1 MLRPLTANGDVS
13 TPDLTLKL
21 ATEETMKFDRLF
33 EPRLELIRSENRYRV
48 FADLERCAGRF
59 PRAFDHRLQDQVT
72 VWCSNDY
79 LGMGQHPAVLEAMH
93 EALDRVGAGAGG
105 TRNISGTSHY
115 HVLLEKELAD
125 LHGKERALLFTS
137 GYVANE
143 AAISTLAGQI
153 SDCVVFSDAANHASM
168 IQGIRHSGAQYQI
181 FRHNDPVSLE
191 RCLID
196 ADPWRPKLVCFESVY
211 SMDGDIAPVG
221 EICDVAERYGAMTYL
236 DEVHAVGMYGPC
248 GGGIAER
255 DGAMHRLTAIQ
266 GTLGKA
272 FGVMGGYI
280 AGSATLIDF
289 LRCCA
294 PGFIFT
300 TSLAPVLAA
309 GALASLRHLRSS
321 SIERDRH
328 QERAATVRRRLLEA
342 GLPVMP
348 SASHIVPVL
357 VGDPQRCKA
366 ISDEL
371 LLRFAIYVQPI
382 NYPTVRRGTER
393 LRLTPTPLH
402 SDQQIDRLVAA
413 LTEIWSRNMA
423 QGREARSPASHD
435 RRSH

>member
-1 MLRPLTANGDVS
+1 MN
-13 TPDLTLKL
+13 
-21 ATEETMKFDRLF
+21 FDQLF

-59 PRAFDHRLQDQVT
+59 PQAFDHRLQDQVT

-115 HVLLEKELAD
+115 HVLLENELAD

-153 SDCVVFSDAANHASM
+153 SDCIVFSDAANHASM

-181 FRHNDPVSLE
+181 FRHNDPLDLE
-191 RCLID
+191 NRLVG

-211 SMDGDIAPVG
+211 SMDGDIAPIA

-236 DEVHAVGMYGPC
+236 DEVHAVGMYGAR

-272 FGVMGGYI
+272 FGVMGGYLPDRQ
-280 AGSATLIDF
+280 SWL
-289 LRCCA
+289 
-294 PGFIFT
+294 
-300 TSLAPVLAA
+300 TSSGAVRPASFSPHRWPRFSPPVLSPASGTSDRAA
-309 GALASLRHLRSS
+309 SNATAIRSGLPQCDSACSMRDCRSCRRRATSCRSS
-321 SIERDRH
+321 SAIRSAARLYPTSCFYGSASMSSRSTT
-328 QERAATVRRRLLEA
+328 QQCRAA
-342 GLPVMP
+342 P
-348 SASHIVPVL
+348 SACASPRPRYIPMSKL
-357 VGDPQRCKA
+357 
-366 ISDEL
+366 SSSL
-371 LLRFAIYVQPI
+371 L
-382 NYPTVRRGTER
+382 
-393 LRLTPTPLH
+393 H
-402 SDQQIDRLVAA
+402 
-413 LTEIWSRNMA
+413 
-423 QGREARSPASHD
+423 
-435 RRSH
+435 